1 MIEGNGGRLCE
12 EEGPCLS
19 DCGVAYGMRA
29 GVGDCSAAADAS
41 VIQPDQDLSSR
52 ATVLGYDNLLCK
64 LFPSLDI
71 CRKQ

>member
-1 MIEGNGGRLCE
+1 MEDGYAKKKDHG
-12 EEGPCLS
+12 LS

-29 GVGDCSAAADAS
+29 GVGTAAPAADAS

>member
-1 MIEGNGGRLCE
+1 MRRRRTM
-12 EEGPCLS
+12 
-19 DCGVAYGMRA
+19 AYRIAVLLTACALGWGTA
-29 GVGDCSAAADAS
+29 APAADAS

-71 CRKQ
+71 CRKR